1 MKKTMDEREDFKS
14 GFAALVGR
22 PNVGKSSFLN
32 AVLGEKIVII
42 SEKPQTTRN
51 QIRGISNGDDYQI
64 IWIDTPGIHRPFHQ
78 LGEQMV
84 RTAHAALAGSDLVLW
99 ILDASQGF
107 TDEDQQVAKVL
118 AEARL
123 QNPELTVF
131 TVWNKVDLSGPDL
144 PVEVAGFNNT
154 YRVSAVTG
162 QGLPELL
169 KALVAVL
176 PEGPKYYADD
186 MVTDHPERFIVA
198 EFIREQVLNHTQE
211 EIPHSV
217 AVQIEQMQERPNGR
231 MYIEA
236 IIYVE
241 RDSQKGIII
250 GAHGDKLKKIGSEA
264 RKNIE
269 DLLQIPVFLNLWVK
283 VRKKWRNNEA
293 ALKEFG
299 YWEEE

>member
-1 MKKTMDEREDFKS
+1 MKDHFKS
-14 GFAALVGR
+14 GFIALVGR

-32 AVLGEKIVII
+32 AVVGEKIVII

-51 QIRGISNGDDYQI
+51 QIRGISSGANYQI
-64 IWIDTPGIHRPFHQ
+64 IWIDTPGIHRPLHQ

-84 RTAHAALAGSDLVLW
+84 RTAYTALSGADLVLW
-99 ILDASQGF
+99 ILDATQGV
-107 TDEDQQVAKVL
+107 TDGDLEVAKVL
-118 AEARL
+118 REACT

-131 TVWNKVDLSGPDL
+131 TVWNKIDLKA
-144 PVEVAGFNNT
+144 VEPQTGIPGLGRV
-154 YRVSAVTG
+154 YQVSAVTG

-169 KALVAVL
+169 DALVEAL
-176 PEGPKYYADD
+176 PEGPEYYPAD

-231 MYIEA
+231 MYVEA
-236 IIYVE
+236 VIYVE

-250 GAHGDKLKKIGSEA
+250 GAKGERLKKIGSEA
-264 RKNIE
+264 RKYIE
-269 DLLQIPVFLNLWVK
+269 ELLQTPVFLNVWVK

>member
-1 MKKTMDEREDFKS
+1 MEKAMPEQFKS
-14 GFAALVGR
+14 GFVALVGR

-32 AVLGEKIVII
+32 AVVGEKIVII
-42 SEKPQTTRN
+42 SDKPQTTRN
-51 QIRGISNGDDYQI
+51 QIRGISNGDHFQM

-84 RTAHAALAGSDLVLW
+84 QSAYAAISGADLVLW
-99 ILDASQGF
+99 LLDASEGL
-107 TDEDQQVAKVL
+107 TGSDDHVAKVL
-118 AEARL
+118 REACL
-123 QNPELTVF
+123 QNPQLKVF
-131 TVWNKVDLSGPDL
+131 PVWNKIDLKELISPVDIP
-144 PVEVAGFNNT
+144 GFPNQ
-154 YRVSAVTG
+154 YKVSAITG

-169 KALVAVL
+169 EALTAAL
-176 PEGPKYYADD
+176 PEGPQYYPDD

-198 EFIREQVLNHTQE
+198 EFIREQVLHHTEE

-236 IIYVE
+236 IIFVE

-250 GAHGDKLKKIGSEA
+250 GAKGDKLKKIGSEA
-264 RKNIE
+264 RKEIENI
-269 DLLQIPVFLNLWVK
+269 LQIPVFLNLWVK

>member
-1 MKKTMDEREDFKS
+1 MDKTMKDHFKS
-14 GFAALVGR
+14 GFIALVGR

-32 AVLGEKIVII
+32 AVVGEKVVIT

-51 QIRGISNGDDYQI
+51 QIRGISGSADYQI
-64 IWIDTPGIHRPFHQ
+64 IWIDTPGIHRPLHE
-78 LGEQMV
+78 LGKQMV
-84 RTAHAALAGSDLVLW
+84 RTAYAALSGADLVLW
-99 ILDASQGF
+99 ILDASEGV
-107 TDEDQQVAKVL
+107 TGDDLEVAKVL
-118 AEARL
+118 REACV

-131 TVWNKVDLSGPDL
+131 TVWNKID
-144 PVEVAGFNNT
+144 
-154 YRVSAVTG
+154 
-162 QGLPELL
+162 L
-169 KALVAVL
+169 KALDSPAQIPGFINVHKVSATTGEGLPALLDALVEAL
-176 PEGPKYYADD
+176 PEGPEYYPAD

-236 IIYVE
+236 LIYVE

-250 GAHGDKLKKIGSEA
+250 GAKGERLKKIGSEA

-269 DLLQIPVFLNLWVK
+269 ELLQIPIFLNVWVK

>member
-1 MKKTMDEREDFKS
+1 MDKAMQDNFKS
-14 GFAALVGR
+14 GFIALVGR

-32 AVLGEKIVII
+32 AVVGEKIVIT

-51 QIRGISNGDDYQI
+51 QIRGFSNGDHYQI
-64 IWIDTPGIHRPFHQ
+64 VWIDTPGIHRPFHQ

-84 RTAHAALAGSDLVLW
+84 RTAYAALSGADLVLW
-99 ILDASQGF
+99 ILDAAEGV
-107 TDEDQQVAKVL
+107 TDGDLEVAKVL
-118 AEARL
+118 REACV

-131 TVWNKVDLSGPDL
+131 TVWNKIDLKALES
-144 PVEVAGFNNT
+144 PVEIPGFTNVHK
-154 YRVSAVTG
+154 VSAATG
-162 QGLPELL
+162 QGLMELMD
-169 KALVAVL
+169 ALVEAL
-176 PEGPKYYADD
+176 PEGPEYYPEDII
-186 MVTDHPERFIVA
+186 TDHPERFIVA

-250 GAHGDKLKKIGSEA
+250 GAKGERLKKIGSEA
-264 RKNIE
+264 RKTIE
-269 DLLQIPVFLNLWVK
+269 DLLQIPIFLNVWVK

>member
-1 MKKTMDEREDFKS
+1 MQDIFKS
-14 GFAALVGR
+14 GFIALVGR

-32 AVLGEKIVII
+32 AVVGEKIVIT

-51 QIRGISNGDDYQI
+51 QIRGFSNGDHYQI
-64 IWIDTPGIHRPFHQ
+64 VWIDTPGIHRPFHQ

-84 RTAHAALAGSDLVLW
+84 RTAYAALSGADLVLW
-99 ILDASQGF
+99 ILDAAEGV
-107 TDEDQQVAKVL
+107 TDGDLEVAKVL
-118 AEARL
+118 REACV
-123 QNPELTVF
+123 QNPGLTVF
-131 TVWNKVDLSGPDL
+131 TVWNKIDLKALDS
-144 PVEVAGFNNT
+144 PVEISGFTNVHK
-154 YRVSAVTG
+154 VSAVTG
-162 QGLPELL
+162 QGLPELMN
-169 KALVAVL
+169 ALVEVL
-176 PEGPKYYADD
+176 PEGPEYYPEDI
-186 MVTDHPERFIVA
+186 VIDHPERFIVA

-217 AVQIEQMQERPNGR
+217 AVQIEQMQDRPNGR

-250 GAHGDKLKKIGSEA
+250 GAKGERLKKIGSEA
-264 RKNIE
+264 RKSIE
-269 DLLQIPVFLNLWVK
+269 DLLQIPIFLNVWVK

>member
-1 MKKTMDEREDFKS
+1 MPEQFKS
-14 GFAALVGR
+14 GFVALVGR

-32 AVLGEKIVII
+32 AVVGEKIVII

-51 QIRGISNGDDYQI
+51 QIRGISGGDDYQI

-78 LGEQMV
+78 LGEQML
-84 RTAHAALAGSDLVLW
+84 RTAYSALSGADLVLW
-99 ILDASQGF
+99 ILDASQGV
-107 TDEDQQVAKVL
+107 TDADLEVAKIL
-118 AEARL
+118 REACR

-131 TVWNKVDLSGPDL
+131 AVWNKIDLKAPDSAADISG
-144 PVEVAGFNNT
+144 FT
-154 YRVSAVTG
+154 RIYRVSAMTG

-169 KALVAVL
+169 KALVEAL
-176 PEGPKYYADD
+176 PEGPKYYPDD

-198 EFIREQVLNHTQE
+198 EFIREQVLNNTEE

-236 IIYVE
+236 IIFVE

-250 GAHGDKLKKIGSEA
+250 GAKGDRLKKIGSEA
-264 RKNIE
+264 RKEIENI
-269 DLLQIPVFLNLWVK
+269 LQIPVFLNLWVK